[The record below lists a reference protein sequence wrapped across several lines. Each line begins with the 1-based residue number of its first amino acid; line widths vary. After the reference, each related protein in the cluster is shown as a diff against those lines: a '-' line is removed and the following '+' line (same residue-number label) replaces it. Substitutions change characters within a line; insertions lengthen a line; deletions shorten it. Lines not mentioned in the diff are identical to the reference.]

1 MERKILIIEDE
12 KDLSNIIED
21 TLREDG
27 FFTKKVFSGEN
38 ALDEF
43 YEEKPDL
50 VLLDIN
56 LPKKNGWEICEEIRE
71 ISNVPIL
78 MMTARDSE
86 LDELRGLNI
95 GADDYITKPFSL
107 KILVARIKKLLRM
120 ENNNLYKYKNLVFNL
135 KNNQLEIENNSI
147 EISKKEGQ
155 ILEYFIRNK
164 NLILTRDIL
173 LNEIWGFDIYVE
185 ERTVDTLIKRIR
197 KKIGEYSFLIK
208 TVRGVGYTFNE
219 NEN

>member
-1 MERKILIIEDE
+1 
-12 KDLSNIIED
+12 
-21 TLREDG
+21 
-27 FFTKKVFSGEN
+27 
-38 ALDEF
+38 
-43 YEEKPDL
+43 
-50 VLLDIN
+50 
-56 LPKKNGWEICEEIRE
+56 
-71 ISNVPIL
+71 

-120 ENNNLYKYKNLVFNL
+120 ENNNLYKYKNLIFNL

-164 NLILTRDIL
+164 NLVLTRDIL